1 MRRNDA
7 GNIERNRCAGLPSFR
22 HRGAGSQ
29 YSPGADNAAL
39 QRVGKSNRHSAQN
52 CAQ

>member
-7 GNIERNRCAGLPSFR
+7 GNIERNRCVGLALIPPSWP
-22 HRGAGSQ
+22 GSQ

-39 QRVGKSNRHSAQN
+39 QRVGKSNRRSEQNRAQ
-52 CAQ
+52 